1 MPKSKYPI
9 LEQLRAKETMSAG
22 AFWGDLCIKLISCFC
37 CVIVMLILLSVLL
50 PFSTEQTNQIAI
62 YASIVLAVLWC
73 IPIARNTKRR
83 LRDAGYGP
91 KAYLWLLLP
100 VLGWLIFVILL
111 CKKGLPRMPE
121 G

>member
-1 MPKSKYPI
+1 MGKHKYPI
-9 LEQLRAKETMSAG
+9 LEQLKAARTMSAG
-22 AFWGDLCIKLISCFC
+22 TFWADCFVKAISCFC
-37 CVIVMLILLSVLL
+37 SIIVMLILLSVVL
-50 PFSTEQTNQIAI
+50 PFSTERINQIAG
-62 YASIVLAVLWC
+62 YVSIVLAILWC
-73 IPIARNTKRR
+73 IPIVRNTRYR